1 MSFSSLSSLLYS
13 SRVTNLS
20 AGGVVS
26 WLRPLAAAT
35 SNRSRVPARHVV
47 LVLIIFRC
55 SFGSPPGGR
64 RLVSFSFCFLGCE
77 SAQVVDHIPA
87 VVLAKSLFVGRHRL
101 FAFGEF

>member
-26 WLRPLAAAT
+26 WLRPLAAAM

-47 LVLIIFRC
+47 LVLIMY

-64 RLVSFSFCFLGCE
+64 GLVSFSLCWFGCE
-77 SAQVVDHIPA
+77 NAQVVDHIPA
-87 VVLAKSLFVGRHRL
+87 VVLAKSLFVGWHRL
-101 FAFGEF
+101 F